1 MPSQFHIEP
10 DKVDN
15 VMSGLIQHTLVALPA
30 VWVQESGIDPNIGDK
45 RQPKVLWIGRV
56 RHLALLLAAEGL
68 RKLTNAKAIRIT
80 LTQFA
85 NQRYV
90 DDANNPDAMMLVSII
105 ELDDDELE
113 LLAKVGQN
121 CQLMD
126 SSS

>member
-1 MPSQFHIEP
+1 MVTYDSSELR
-10 DKVDN
+10 V
-15 VMSGLIQHTLVALPA
+15 GRLIDGRG
-30 VWVQESGIDPNIGDK
+30 VQ
-45 RQPKVLWIGRV
+45 V